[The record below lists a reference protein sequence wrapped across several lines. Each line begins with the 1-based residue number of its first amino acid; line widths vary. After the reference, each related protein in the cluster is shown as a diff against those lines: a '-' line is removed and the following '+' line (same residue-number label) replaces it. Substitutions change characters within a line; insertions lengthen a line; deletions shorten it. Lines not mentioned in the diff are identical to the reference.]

1 MTYKLGPFY
10 LTTLTF
16 PNSMFVYKSKE
27 GRHPTTLA
35 AVMTSVTKE
44 ERDYEYLARCLKAE
58 GIDTLAYGTDGE
70 FALEHG
76 FESVFSDRRW
86 VFRPK
91 HPFEVLRSCPG

>member
-1 MTYKLGPFY
+1 MI
-10 LTTLTF
+10 
-16 PNSMFVYKSKE
+16 VYKNKE

-58 GIDTLAYGTDGE
+58 GIDTLIYGTDVIC
-70 FALEHG
+70 ALERG
-76 FESVFSDRRW
+76 FERVFSDQRW

-91 HPFEVLRSCPG
+91 HPFEVLRSR